1 MLNAVPNRTMSSD
14 TPPNGDRPNAP
25 PEGTGGGSQNP
36 VYQRYLPLVRR
47 ITMRL
52 VRKLPPEVTLDDL
65 LGAGWVGLVEALRRR
80 TAVMDEEQF
89 EAYASHRIR
98 GAILDYLRSLDPMSR
113 RMRGASRQI
122 TGAIRSLTARLSRA
136 PEEEEIAAELGI
148 EIETYRALL
157 GQVAQADAARV
168 DLSEVAGPRTGSE
181 QLPDAMAS
189 RRELA
194 DRIADAVDTLPDRLR
209 VVMGLYYQEDCS
221 LREIGEILGV
231 TESRVCQLH
240 SEAVH
245 RIRAH
250 LDGPGGRAPSSLP
263 APMDPRASSRA
274 PALVIIAPQPPR
286 IVR

>member
-1 MLNAVPNRTMSSD
+1 MSNTAA
-14 TPPNGDRPNAP
+14 TPPLSAP
-25 PEGTGGGSQNP
+25 PEDARASTMPPPERLGSASRAM
-36 VYQRYLPLVRR
+36 YERYLPLVRR
-47 ITMRL
+47 IAMRL
-52 VRKLPPEVTLDDL
+52 VRQLPQAITVDDL
-65 LGAGWVGLVEALRRR
+65 LSAGWVGLVEAARRR
-80 TAVMDEEQF
+80 TPQMPEEEF
-89 EAYASHRIR
+89 EAYASHRVR

>member
-1 MLNAVPNRTMSSD
+1 MSNTAA
-14 TPPNGDRPNAP
+14 TPPLSAP
-25 PEGTGGGSQNP
+25 PDDARSSTMPPPERLGSASRAM
-36 VYQRYLPLVRR
+36 YERYLPLVRR
-47 ITMRL
+47 IAMRL
-52 VRKLPPEVTLDDL
+52 VRQLPQAITVDDL
-65 LGAGWVGLVEALRRR
+65 LSAGWVGLVEAARRR
-80 TAVMDEEQF
+80 TPQMPEEEF
-89 EAYASHRIR
+89 EAYASHRVR

-136 PEEEEIAAELGI
+136 PEEEEIASELGI